1 MKSWLGLTTLILVS
15 CVPQPGQQPYL
26 LSEIQV
32 LFAENTER
40 WTYFYGEPQVIR
52 LGERSLALT
61 KGPTASPLA
70 VPEALLVEGEA
81 LYREMSPALPRIAQ
95 TTRTFPGLQF
105 VVRTSRNVQSA
116 WLFDGGWSRLGN
128 VFASNAAQVVE
139 NSPGSP
145 RLASLSQAENEA
157 VLREILGR
165 RGRRPVVLYELEPP
179 LVPNRYEPSPSQS
192 RVAALAV
199 QYGLETEVA
208 LTQPNPQ
215 PQNPRVMQQGSQ
227 SAYTNEGASAFIA
240 SNQSQLQSIWR
251 LATGNQ
257 IPQPAT
263 PSVDFNLNRVV
274 AFFWGQKPTGGYGV
288 QYISSQL
295 SGSTL
300 RVTLRLVSP
309 APGAIL
315 TQALTSPFVMLEV
328 PGRFTRVEFVDANGR
343 LLASAGN

>member
-1 MKSWLGLTTLILVS
+1 MKPWLGLTLLALAGCI
-15 CVPQPGQQPYL
+15 PEPGQASYRAT
-26 LSEIQV
+26 EIQV
-32 LFAENTER
+32 LFAENSER

-70 VPEALLVEGEA
+70 VPEALLVGGEA
-81 LYREMSPALPRIAQ
+81 LYREISPALPRIAQ

-145 RLASLSQAENEA
+145 RLASLSEAENAA

-165 RGRRPVVLYELEPP
+165 RGGRPVVLYELEPP

-240 SNQSQLQSIWR
+240 SNQGQLQSIWR

-257 IPQPAT
+257 LPQPAT

-274 AFFWGQKPTGGYGV
+274 AFFWGQKPTGGYGI
-288 QYISSQL
+288 QLLNTQL
-295 SGSTL
+295 SASTL

-328 PGRFTRVEFVDANGR
+328 PGRFTRVEFVDGSGR
-343 LLASAGN
+343 VLASAGN

>member
-1 MKSWLGLTTLILVS
+1 MLALVG
-15 CVPQPGQQPYL
+15 CIPQPEQQAYQ

-40 WTYFYGEPQVIR
+40 WTYFYGEPQVVR
-52 LGERSLALT
+52 LGERSLALS

-70 VPEALLVEGEA
+70 VPEALLVGGEA
-81 LYREMSPALPRIAQ
+81 LYREISPALPRVAQ

-105 VVRTSRNVQSA
+105 VVRTSRSVQSA
-116 WLFDGGWSRLGN
+116 WLFDGGWSRLGGA
-128 VFASNAAQVVE
+128 FASNAAQVVE
-139 NSPGSP
+139 NRPGSP
-145 RLASLSQAENEA
+145 RLAALSEAENEA

-165 RGRRPVVLYELEPP
+165 RGGRPVVLYELEPP
-179 LVPNRYEPSPSQS
+179 LAPNRYEPAPSRSQVS
-192 RVAALAV
+192 ALAV
-199 QYGLETEVA
+199 QYGLETE
-208 LTQPNPQ
+208 LTLMPPNPN
-215 PQNPRVMQQGSQ
+215 PSPRVMLQGSQ
-227 SAYTNEGASAFIA
+227 AAYTAPTPAAYLA
-240 SNQSQLQSIWR
+240 SNPSQLLNIWR

-257 IPQPAT
+257 LPQPAT

-288 QYISSQL
+288 QYVSSQL

-309 APGAIL
+309 PPGAIV

-328 PGRFTRVEFVDANGR
+328 SGRFSKVEFVDAGGR
-343 LLASAGN
+343 ALASAGN

>member
-1 MKSWLGLTTLILVS
+1 MKLWLGLTTLILVS
-15 CVPQPGQQPYL
+15 CVPQPGQQPYQ

-32 LFAENTER
+32 LFAENSER

-70 VPEALLVEGEA
+70 VPEALLVGGEA
-81 LYREMSPALPRIAQ
+81 LYREISPALPRIAQ

-145 RLASLSQAENEA
+145 RLASLSEAENAA

-165 RGRRPVVLYELEPP
+165 RGGRPVVLYELEPP
-179 LVPNRYEPSPSQS
+179 LVPNRYEPGPSQS

-199 QYGLETEVA
+199 QYGLETE
-208 LTQPNPQ
+208 LTLMPPSPNPS
-215 PQNPRVMQQGSQ
+215 PRMMQQGSQ
-227 SAYTNEGASAFIA
+227 SAYTAPSPAAYLASSSDQI
-240 SNQSQLQSIWR
+240 LSIWR

-257 IPQPAT
+257 LPQPPT
-263 PSVDFNLNRVV
+263 PSVNFNQNRVV
-274 AFFWGQKPTGGYGV
+274 AFFWGQKPTGGYGIQLV
-288 QYISSQL
+288 NTQL

-328 PGRFTRVEFVDANGR
+328 PGRFTKVEFVDAGGR